1 MFSDNE
7 IKEIH
12 DNIAKYSIKDS
23 SFEEALSLTGEERL
37 TIVQDNTSK
46 SFKVS
51 NLVSYLNTHES
62 IYHKVKINVV
72 DSDTNKAVNATVK
85 INRNVSNLAYILENT
100 RVCIVISAEGYK
112 TISDAFILTKD
123 ESRTYKLKKIA
134 SYTLKVKAVPSD
146 ANITINGI
154 EQSSITSNEDTTLNV
169 SVTRDDFDTK
179 TFSTNLTSNT
189 LANITLESLNNKKL
203 YTFRLKIDNTSIPVY
218 NLNLKVKINGV
229 EYTRDNSEWYST
241 LILPEN
247 TKIKYSIQSDFSDT
261 VEGNLILNKDI
272 DEIVILKSKYT
283 FNTTTSTYALI
294 NNLPTKGGAY
304 NLKFYYG
311 VPSANDYIDISSSPL
326 IDVTNT
332 VDFKFTNNNDKWLFW
347 NKETGILTVNP
358 NYTNSQRKES
368 DVVCKANF
376 IYKNQKVEPSL
387 IINFKQLE

>member
-23 SFEEALSLTGEERL
+23 SFEEASSLTGEEKL

-100 RVCIVISAEGYK
+100 RVCVVISAEGYK

-229 EYTRDNSEWYST
+229 EYTKDNSEWYST
-241 LILPEN
+241 LILPES
-247 TKIKYSIQSDFSDT
+247 TKIKYSIQSDFSDI

-368 DVVCKANF
+368 DVVCKASF

>member
-23 SFEEALSLTGEERL
+23 SFEEASSLTGEEKL
-37 TIVQDNTSK
+37 TIVQNNTSK

-368 DVVCKANF
+368 DVVCKASF

>member
-23 SFEEALSLTGEERL
+23 SFEEASSLTGEEKL

-169 SVTRDDFDTK
+169 SVTREDFDTK

>member
-23 SFEEALSLTGEERL
+23 SFEEASSLTGEEKL

-85 INRNVSNLAYILENT
+85 INRNVSNFAYILENT

-229 EYTRDNSEWYST
+229 EYTKDNSEWYST

-311 VPSANDYIDISSSPL
+311 VPSTNDYIDISSSPL

-368 DVVCKANF
+368 DVVCKASF

>member
-23 SFEEALSLTGEERL
+23 SFEEASSLTGEEKL
-37 TIVQDNTSK
+37 TIVQNNTSK

-62 IYHKVKINVV
+62 IYHKVEIKVI

-123 ESRTYKLKKIA
+123 ESKTYKLKKIA

-189 LANITLESLNNKKL
+189 LANVTLESLNNKKL

-241 LILPEN
+241 LILPEK
-247 TKIKYSIQSDFSDT
+247 TEIKYSIQSDFSNT
-261 VEGNLILNKDI
+261 VEGNLSLNKDI
-272 DEIVILKSKYT
+272 DEIVILKNKYT

-294 NNLPTKGGAY
+294 HNLPTKGGAY

-311 VPSANDYIDISSSPL
+311 VPSTNDYIDISSSPL

-368 DVVCKANF
+368 DVVCKASF

>member
-23 SFEEALSLTGEERL
+23 SFEEASSLTGEEKL

-154 EQSSITSNEDTTLNV
+154 EQSSIISNEDTTLNI

-229 EYTRDNSEWYST
+229 EYTKDNSEWYST

-247 TKIKYSIQSDFSDT
+247 TKIKYSIQSDCSDT

-358 NYTNSQRKES
+358 NYTNSQRKEL

>member
-23 SFEEALSLTGEERL
+23 SFEEASSLTGEEKL

-229 EYTRDNSEWYST
+229 EYTKDNSEWYST

-368 DVVCKANF
+368 DVVCKASF

>member
-23 SFEEALSLTGEERL
+23 SFEEASSLTGEEKL

-62 IYHKVKINVV
+62 IYHKVKINVI

-189 LANITLESLNNKKL
+189 LANVTLESLNNKKL

-247 TKIKYSIQSDFSDT
+247 TEIKYSIQSDFSNI

-272 DEIVILKSKYT
+272 DEIVILKNKYT

-294 NNLPTKGGAY
+294 HNLPTKGGAY

-368 DVVCKANF
+368 DVVCKASF
-376 IYKNQKVEPSL
+376 IYKNQEVEPSL

>member
-23 SFEEALSLTGEERL
+23 SFEEASSLTGEEKL

-85 INRNVSNLAYILENT
+85 INRNVSNLAYIIENT

-169 SVTRDDFDTK
+169 SVTREDFDTK
-179 TFSTNLTSNT
+179 TLRTNLTSKT
-189 LANITLESLNNKKL
+189 VAKITLESLNNKKL

-358 NYTNSQRKES
+358 NYTNSQRKEL

>member
-23 SFEEALSLTGEERL
+23 SFEEASSLTGEEKL

>member
-23 SFEEALSLTGEERL
+23 SFEEASSLTGEEKL

-62 IYHKVKINVV
+62 IYHKVEINVV

-229 EYTRDNSEWYST
+229 EYTKDNSEWYST
-241 LILPEN
+241 LILPES

-358 NYTNSQRKES
+358 NYTNSQRRES

>member
-23 SFEEALSLTGEERL
+23 SFEEASSLTGEEKL

-241 LILPEN
+241 LILPES

-368 DVVCKANF
+368 DVVCKASF

>member
-23 SFEEALSLTGEERL
+23 SFEEASSLTGEEKL
-37 TIVQDNTSK
+37 TIVQNNTSK

-51 NLVSYLNTHES
+51 NLISYLNTHES

-85 INRNVSNLAYILENT
+85 INRNVSNLAYILKNT

-123 ESRTYKLKKIA
+123 ESKTYKLKKIA

-189 LANITLESLNNKKL
+189 LANVTLESLNNKKL

-218 NLNLKVKINGV
+218 NLNLKVRINGV
-229 EYTRDNSEWYST
+229 EYTRENSEWYST

-247 TKIKYSIQSDFSDT
+247 TEIKYSIQSDFSNT

-272 DEIVILKSKYT
+272 DEIVILKNKYT
-283 FNTTTSTYALI
+283 FNTTISTYELI
-294 NNLPTKGGAY
+294 NNLPTKGGTY

-368 DVVCKANF
+368 DVVCKASF

>member
-23 SFEEALSLTGEERL
+23 SFEEASSLTGEEKL

-229 EYTRDNSEWYST
+229 EYTKDNSEWYST

-311 VPSANDYIDISSSPL
+311 VPSANDYVDISSSPL

-368 DVVCKANF
+368 DVVCKASF

>member
-23 SFEEALSLTGEERL
+23 SFEEASSLTGEEKL

-169 SVTRDDFDTK
+169 SVTREDFDTK

-229 EYTRDNSEWYST
+229 EYTKDNSEWYST

-247 TKIKYSIQSDFSDT
+247 TKIKYSIQSDCSDT

-358 NYTNSQRKES
+358 NYTNSQRKEL

>member
-23 SFEEALSLTGEERL
+23 SFEEASSLTGEEKL

-189 LANITLESLNNKKL
+189 LANITLESLNSKKL

-229 EYTRDNSEWYST
+229 EYTKDNSEWYST

-358 NYTNSQRKES
+358 NYTNSQRRES

>member
-23 SFEEALSLTGEERL
+23 SFEEASSLTGEEKL
-37 TIVQDNTSK
+37 TIVQNNTSK

-62 IYHKVKINVV
+62 IYHKVEINVV

-112 TISDAFILTKD
+112 TISDAFILTRD
-123 ESRTYKLKKIA
+123 ESKTYKLKKIA

-189 LANITLESLNNKKL
+189 LANVTLESLNNKKL

-229 EYTRDNSEWYST
+229 EYTRENSEWYST

-247 TKIKYSIQSDFSDT
+247 TEIKYSIQSDFSNI

-272 DEIVILKSKYT
+272 DEIVILKNKYT
-283 FNTTTSTYALI
+283 FNTTISTYELI
-294 NNLPTKGGAY
+294 NNLPTKGGTY
-304 NLKFYYG
+304 SLKFYYG
-311 VPSANDYIDISSSPL
+311 VPSANDYIDISSFPL

-332 VDFKFTNNNDKWLFW
+332 VDFKFTNNNNKWLFW

-376 IYKNQKVEPSL
+376 IYKNQEVEPSL

>member
-23 SFEEALSLTGEERL
+23 SFEEASSLTGEEKL

-62 IYHKVKINVV
+62 IYHKVEINVV

-100 RVCIVISAEGYK
+100 RVCVVISAKGYK

-169 SVTRDDFDTK
+169 SVTREDFDTK

-229 EYTRDNSEWYST
+229 EYTKDNSEWYST

-368 DVVCKANF
+368 DVVCKASF

>member
-23 SFEEALSLTGEERL
+23 SFEEASSLTGEEKL

-62 IYHKVKINVV
+62 IYHKVEINVV

-100 RVCIVISAEGYK
+100 RVCVVISAEGYK

-123 ESRTYKLKKIA
+123 ESRAYKLKKIA

-169 SVTRDDFDTK
+169 SVTREDFDTK

-189 LANITLESLNNKKL
+189 LANVTLESLNNKKL

-368 DVVCKANF
+368 DVVCKASF

>member
-23 SFEEALSLTGEERL
+23 SFEEASSLTGEEKL

-100 RVCIVISAEGYK
+100 RVCVVISAEGYK

-169 SVTRDDFDTK
+169 SVTREDFDTK

-229 EYTRDNSEWYST
+229 EYTKDNSEWYST

-368 DVVCKANF
+368 DVVCKASF

>member
-23 SFEEALSLTGEERL
+23 SFEEASSLTGEEKL
-37 TIVQDNTSK
+37 TIVQNNTSK

-51 NLVSYLNTHES
+51 NLISYLNTHES
-62 IYHKVKINVV
+62 IYHKVEINVV

-85 INRNVSNLAYILENT
+85 INRNVSNLAYILKNT

-123 ESRTYKLKKIA
+123 ESKTYKLKKIA

-154 EQSSITSNEDTTLNV
+154 EQSSITSNEGTTLNV

-189 LANITLESLNNKKL
+189 LANVTLESLNNKKL

-218 NLNLKVKINGV
+218 NLNLKVRINGV
-229 EYTRDNSEWYST
+229 EYTRENSEWYST

-247 TKIKYSIQSDFSDT
+247 TEIKYSIQSDFSNT

-272 DEIVILKSKYT
+272 DEIVILKNKYT

-294 NNLPTKGGAY
+294 HNLPTKGGAY

-368 DVVCKANF
+368 DVVCKASF
-376 IYKNQKVEPSL
+376 IYKNQEVEPPL

>member
-23 SFEEALSLTGEERL
+23 SFEEASSLTGEEKL
-37 TIVQDNTSK
+37 TIVQNNASK

-62 IYHKVKINVV
+62 IYHKVEINVV
-72 DSDTNKAVNATVK
+72 DSDTNKAVNATIK

-112 TISDAFILTKD
+112 TISDAFILTRD
-123 ESRTYKLKKIA
+123 ESKTYKLKKIA

-154 EQSSITSNEDTTLNV
+154 KQSSITSNEDTTLNV

-189 LANITLESLNNKKL
+189 LANVTLESLNNKKL

-229 EYTRDNSEWYST
+229 EYTRENSEWYSI

-247 TKIKYSIQSDFSDT
+247 TEIKYSIQSDFSNT

-272 DEIVILKSKYT
+272 DEIVILKNKYT
-283 FNTTTSTYALI
+283 FNTTISTYELI
-294 NNLPTKGGAY
+294 NNLPTKGGTY
-304 NLKFYYG
+304 SLKFYYG

-332 VDFKFTNNNDKWLFW
+332 VDFKFTNNNNKWLFW

-358 NYTNSQRKES
+358 NYTNSQRKET
-368 DVVCKANF
+368 DVVCKASF
-376 IYKNQKVEPSL
+376 IYKNQEVEPSL

>member
-23 SFEEALSLTGEERL
+23 SFEEASSLTGEEKL

-100 RVCIVISAEGYK
+100 RVCVVISAEGYK

-169 SVTRDDFDTK
+169 SVTREDFDTK

-368 DVVCKANF
+368 DVVCKASF

>member
-23 SFEEALSLTGEERL
+23 SFEEASSLTGEEKL

-154 EQSSITSNEDTTLNV
+154 EQSSIISNEDTTLNI

-229 EYTRDNSEWYST
+229 EYTKDNSEWYST

-358 NYTNSQRKES
+358 NYTNSQRRES
-368 DVVCKANF
+368 DVVCKASF
-376 IYKNQKVEPSL
+376 IYKSQKVEPSL

>member
-23 SFEEALSLTGEERL
+23 SFEEASSLTGEEKL

-169 SVTRDDFDTK
+169 SVTREDFDTK

-368 DVVCKANF
+368 DVVCKASF

>member
-23 SFEEALSLTGEERL
+23 SFEEASSLTGEEKL
-37 TIVQDNTSK
+37 TIVQNNTSK

-62 IYHKVKINVV
+62 IYHKVEINVV

-112 TISDAFILTKD
+112 TISDAFILTRD
-123 ESRTYKLKKIA
+123 ESKTYKLKKIA

-189 LANITLESLNNKKL
+189 LANVTLESLNNKKL

-229 EYTRDNSEWYST
+229 EYTRENSEWYST

-247 TKIKYSIQSDFSDT
+247 TEIKYSIQSDFSNI

-272 DEIVILKSKYT
+272 DEIVILKNKYT
-283 FNTTTSTYALI
+283 FNTTISTYELI
-294 NNLPTKGGAY
+294 NNLPTIGGTY
-304 NLKFYYG
+304 SLKFYYG
-311 VPSANDYIDISSSPL
+311 VPSANDYIDISSFPL

-332 VDFKFTNNNDKWLFW
+332 VDFKFTNNNNKWLFW

-376 IYKNQKVEPSL
+376 IYKNQEVEPSL
-387 IINFKQLE
+387 FINFKQLE

>member
-23 SFEEALSLTGEERL
+23 SFEEASSLTGEEKL

-100 RVCIVISAEGYK
+100 RVCVVISAEGYK

-123 ESRTYKLKKIA
+123 ESKTYKLKKIA

-146 ANITINGI
+146 ANITINGV
-154 EQSSITSNEDTTLNV
+154 EQSSITSNEGTTLNV

-189 LANITLESLNNKKL
+189 LANVTLESLNNKKL

-261 VEGNLILNKDI
+261 IEGNLILNKDI

-294 NNLPTKGGAY
+294 HNLPTKGGAY

-311 VPSANDYIDISSSPL
+311 VSSANDYIDISSSTL

-368 DVVCKANF
+368 DVVCKASF

>member
-23 SFEEALSLTGEERL
+23 SFEEASSLTGEEKL
-37 TIVQDNTSK
+37 TIVQNNTSK

-51 NLVSYLNTHES
+51 NLISYLNTHES
-62 IYHKVKINVV
+62 IYHKVEINVV

-112 TISDAFILTKD
+112 TISDAFILTRD
-123 ESRTYKLKKIA
+123 ESKTYKLKKIA

-154 EQSSITSNEDTTLNV
+154 KQSSITSNEDTTLNI

-189 LANITLESLNNKKL
+189 LANVTLESLNNKKL

-229 EYTRDNSEWYST
+229 EYTRENSEWYSI

-247 TKIKYSIQSDFSDT
+247 TEIKYSIQSDFSNT

-272 DEIVILKSKYT
+272 DEIVILKNKYT
-283 FNTTTSTYALI
+283 FNTTISTYELI
-294 NNLPTKGGAY
+294 NNLPTKGGTY
-304 NLKFYYG
+304 SLIFYYG

-332 VDFKFTNNNDKWLFW
+332 VDFKFTNNNNKWLFW

-358 NYTNSQRKES
+358 NYTNSQRKET
-368 DVVCKANF
+368 DVVCKASF
-376 IYKNQKVEPSL
+376 IYKNQEVEPSL

>member
-23 SFEEALSLTGEERL
+23 SFEEASSLTGEEKL
-37 TIVQDNTSK
+37 TIVQNNTSK

-189 LANITLESLNNKKL
+189 LANVTLESLNNKKL

-229 EYTRDNSEWYST
+229 EYTKDNSEWYSI

-272 DEIVILKSKYT
+272 DEIVILKNKYT
-283 FNTTTSTYALI
+283 FNTTASTYALI
-294 NNLPTKGGAY
+294 HNLPTKGGAY

-332 VDFKFTNNNDKWLFW
+332 VDFKFTSNNDKWLFW

-368 DVVCKANF
+368 DVVCKASF

>member
-62 IYHKVKINVV
+62 IYYKVKINVV

-169 SVTRDDFDTK
+169 SVTREDFDTK

-229 EYTRDNSEWYST
+229 EYTKDNSEWYST
-241 LILPEN
+241 LILPES

-368 DVVCKANF
+368 DVVCKASF

>member
-7 IKEIH
+7 IREIH

-23 SFEEALSLTGEERL
+23 SFEEASSLTGEEKL
-37 TIVQDNTSK
+37 TIVQNNTSK
-46 SFKVS
+46 RFKVS

-112 TISDAFILTKD
+112 TISDAFILTRD
-123 ESRTYKLKKIA
+123 ESKTYKLKKIA

-189 LANITLESLNNKKL
+189 LANVTLESLNNKKL

-229 EYTRDNSEWYST
+229 EYTRENSEWYSI

-247 TKIKYSIQSDFSDT
+247 TEIKYSIQSDFSNT

-272 DEIVILKSKYT
+272 DEIVILKNKYT
-283 FNTTTSTYALI
+283 FNTTISTYELI
-294 NNLPTKGGAY
+294 NNLPTKGGTY
-304 NLKFYYG
+304 SLKFYYG

-332 VDFKFTNNNDKWLFW
+332 VDFKFTNNNNKWLFW

-376 IYKNQKVEPSL
+376 IYKNQEVEPSL

>member
-23 SFEEALSLTGEERL
+23 SFEEASSLTGEEKL

-62 IYHKVKINVV
+62 IYHKVEINVV

-169 SVTRDDFDTK
+169 SVTRENFDTK

-189 LANITLESLNNKKL
+189 LANVTLESLNNKKL

-368 DVVCKANF
+368 DVVCKASF

>member
-23 SFEEALSLTGEERL
+23 SFEEASSLTGEEKL

-85 INRNVSNLAYILENT
+85 INRNVSNFAYILENT

-229 EYTRDNSEWYST
+229 EYTKDNSEWYST

-368 DVVCKANF
+368 DVVCKASF

>member
-169 SVTRDDFDTK
+169 SVTREDFDTK

-229 EYTRDNSEWYST
+229 EYTKDNSEWYST
-241 LILPEN
+241 LILPED

-368 DVVCKANF
+368 DVVCKASF

>member
-23 SFEEALSLTGEERL
+23 SFEEASSLTGEEKL

-169 SVTRDDFDTK
+169 SVTREDFDTK

-229 EYTRDNSEWYST
+229 EYTKDNSEWYST

-247 TKIKYSIQSDFSDT
+247 TKIKYSIQSDCSDT

-347 NKETGILTVNP
+347 NKETEILTVNP
-358 NYTNSQRKES
+358 NYTNSQRKEL

>member
-7 IKEIH
+7 IREIH

-23 SFEEALSLTGEERL
+23 SFEEASSLTGEEKL
-37 TIVQDNTSK
+37 TIVQNNTSK

-85 INRNVSNLAYILENT
+85 INRNVSNLAYILKNT

-112 TISDAFILTKD
+112 TISDAFILTRD
-123 ESRTYKLKKIA
+123 ESKTYKLKKIA

-189 LANITLESLNNKKL
+189 LANVTLESLNNKKL

-229 EYTRDNSEWYST
+229 EYTRENSEWYSI

-247 TKIKYSIQSDFSDT
+247 TEIKYSIQSDFSNT

-272 DEIVILKSKYT
+272 DEIVILKNKYT
-283 FNTTTSTYALI
+283 FNTTISTYELI
-294 NNLPTKGGAY
+294 NNLPTKGGTY
-304 NLKFYYG
+304 SLKFYYG
-311 VPSANDYIDISSSPL
+311 VPSANDYIDISSFPL

-332 VDFKFTNNNDKWLFW
+332 VDFKFTNNNNKWLFW

-376 IYKNQKVEPSL
+376 IYKNQEVEPSL

>member
-23 SFEEALSLTGEERL
+23 SFEEASSLTGEEKL

-62 IYHKVKINVV
+62 IYHKVEINVV

-241 LILPEN
+241 LILPES

-358 NYTNSQRKES
+358 NYTNSQRRES
-368 DVVCKANF
+368 DVVCKASF

>member
-23 SFEEALSLTGEERL
+23 SFEEASSLTGEEKL

-62 IYHKVKINVV
+62 IYHKVEINVI

-169 SVTRDDFDTK
+169 SVTREDFDTK

-261 VEGNLILNKDI
+261 VKGNLILNKDI
-272 DEIVILKSKYT
+272 DEIVILKNKYT
-283 FNTTTSTYALI
+283 FNTTISTYTLI

-368 DVVCKANF
+368 DVVCKASF

>member
-23 SFEEALSLTGEERL
+23 SFEEASSLTGEEKL

-46 SFKVS
+46 SFKVG

-169 SVTRDDFDTK
+169 SVTREDFDTK

-311 VPSANDYIDISSSPL
+311 VPSTNDYIDISSSPL

-368 DVVCKANF
+368 DVVCKASF